1 MHICYKFYNDYILF
15 LYRFHFYYIETKRD
29 LYKLEVE
36 LKCEFNASKTDI
48 IDEKSK
54 IISS

>member
-1 MHICYKFYNDYILF
+1 LF